1 MKQFALYIV
10 LFSYSLLMVKP
21 VMPYVYDAV
30 AHVFFY
36 AKHMATVHYEDGK
49 FHVHKEIVDAKNS
62 STGNDSTSPNQ
73 KKQNTTTEH
82 IITAQRLQGFF
93 INRAT
98 AYPIPV
104 SSSLMLG
111 NIIKDFP
118 PPRV

>member
-111 NIIKDFP
+111 NNIKDFP